1 MRWHV
6 LLVAGMVY
14 TLSACNTLGYYAQ
27 SAGGQLDVLSR
38 REPIARL
45 VQDDTQPPQL
55 RVKLATIQ
63 RIRHFASAVLDLPD
77 NGSYTGYVQLQR
89 PYVVWNVFAAPR
101 FSLQLKEWCFPV
113 AGCVGYRGY
122 FREGAAHDYAREL
135 AATGLDTYV
144 GGAVAYSTLGWFD
157 DPVFSTMISFSD
169 ARLAGV
175 IFHELAHQQFYVE
188 GDTAFNEGFAM
199 TVEIEGVEAW
209 LKANGDAAETTDYH
223 VFQARQEEFVTLV
236 LQTRERLQALYDSA
250 LPPEVM
256 QREKNRLFAAMASQY
271 LVLKRGW
278 GGYHSYDAWFAGGLN
293 NAKLAAVG
301 AYREYV
307 PWFRQLYCRAGGDFP
322 AFYQAAA
329 EIGALPKEQRLQ
341 RLREAAVRDGAEAP
355 SARRH

>member
-1 MRWHV
+1 
-6 LLVAGMVY
+6 
-14 TLSACNTLGYYAQ
+14 
-27 SAGGQLDVLSR
+27 
-38 REPIARL
+38 
-45 VQDDTQPPQL
+45 
-55 RVKLATIQ
+55 
-63 RIRHFASAVLDLPD
+63 
-77 NGSYTGYVQLQR
+77 
-89 PYVVWNVFAAPR
+89 
-101 FSLQLKEWCFPV
+101 
-113 AGCVGYRGY
+113 
-122 FREGAAHDYAREL
+122 
-135 AATGLDTYV
+135 
-144 GGAVAYSTLGWFD
+144 
-157 DPVFSTMISFSD
+157 MISFSD